1 MIYVTRKEGES
12 STKVVGSFLKRVKR
26 SNMISRS
33 RKTRY
38 FSKKRTERI
47 QKEKALKTVKY
58 LKENEFNNLAK
69 F

>member
-12 STKVVGSFLKRVKR
+12 STKVVSGFLKRVKR
-26 SNMISRS
+26 SNMIARA

-47 QKEKALKTVKY
+47 QKDKALKTVKY